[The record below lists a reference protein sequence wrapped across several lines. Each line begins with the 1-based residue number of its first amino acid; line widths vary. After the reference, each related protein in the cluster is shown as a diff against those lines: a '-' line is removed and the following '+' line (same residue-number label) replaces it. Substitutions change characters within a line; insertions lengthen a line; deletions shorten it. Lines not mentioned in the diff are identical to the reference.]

1 MRRPSLVPS
10 MRSLTRDMDGEVAIV
25 TGASSGIGAATAR
38 ALADEGMAVAL
49 AARRA
54 DRLESLAA
62 DIEDGP
68 GEALVVPTD
77 VTDRDAVDDLVAE
90 TVDAFGDLDTLV
102 NNAGVMLLQ
111 QVADADPDDWRTM
124 VEVNLLGLMNAS
136 KAALPHLRGGGD
148 LVQVSS
154 VAGRTTSQ
162 TAAGYNATKW
172 GVNGFTDALRKEE
185 TENGVRTTIVEPG
198 AVDTELQDHIPD
210 EEVRERLEGWVESM
224 EALQAEDIAAA
235 VLYAVGQ
242 PRHVSVNELMV
253 RPTDQR

>member
-1 MRRPSLVPS
+1 
-10 MRSLTRDMDGEVAIV
+10 MRSLTRDLEGEVAIV

-49 AARRA
+49 AARREE
-54 DRLESLAA
+54 RLTDLAA
-62 DIEDGP
+62 EIDDGP
-68 GEALVVPTD
+68 GRALVVPTD
-77 VTDRDAVDDLVAE
+77 VTDRDAVDALVE
-90 TVDAFGDLDTLV
+90 RTVDEFGDLDILV

-111 QVADADPDDWRTM
+111 RVADADPDDWRTM
-124 VEVNLLGLMNAS
+124 MEVNLLGLMNAS

-154 VAGRTTSQ
+154 VAGRETSQ

-198 AVDTELQDHIPD
+198 AVETELQDHIPD
-210 EEVRERLEGWVESM
+210 EEVKQRIEGWVESM
-224 EALQAEDIAAA
+224 AALQPEDIAGA

-242 PRHVSVNELMV
+242 PRHVSINELLV
-253 RPTDQR
+253 RPTDQP

>member
-1 MRRPSLVPS
+1 

-38 ALADEGMAVAL
+38 ALADEGLSVAL

-54 DRLESLAA
+54 DRLESLAD
-62 DIEDGP
+62 DIDDGP

-77 VTDRDAVDDLVAE
+77 VTDREAVDDLVAE
-90 TVDAFGDLDTLV
+90 TVDAFGDLNVLV

-111 QVADADPDDWRTM
+111 KVADADRDDWRTM

-154 VAGRTTSQ
+154 VAGRTTSE

-185 TENGVRTTIVEPG
+185 TGNGVRTTVVEPG
-198 AVDTELQDHIPD
+198 AVKTELQEHIPD
-210 EEVRERLEGWVESM
+210 EAVKQRIEGWVESM
-224 EALQAEDIAAA
+224 EPLQPDDIAAA
-235 VLYAVGQ
+235 VLYAAGQ
-242 PRHVSVNELMV
+242 PRHVSVNELLV
-253 RPTDQR
+253 RPTDQP

>member
-1 MRRPSLVPS
+1 

-38 ALADEGMAVAL
+38 ALGEEGVSVAL

-62 DIEDGP
+62 DIDGSP

-77 VTDRDAVDDLVAE
+77 VTDREAVDDLVAE
-90 TVDAFGDLDTLV
+90 TVDAFGDLDVLV

-136 KAALPHLRGGGD
+136 KAALPHLRSGGD

-198 AVDTELQDHIPD
+198 AVDTELQEHIPD
-210 EEVRERLEGWVESM
+210 EEVKERLEGWVESM
-224 EALQAEDIAAA
+224 EALQPDDIAAA

>member
-1 MRRPSLVPS
+1 
-10 MRSLTRDMDGEVAIV
+10 MRSLTRDLEGEVAIV

-49 AARRA
+49 AARREE
-54 DRLESLAA
+54 RLTDLAA
-62 DIEDGP
+62 EIDDGP
-68 GEALVVPTD
+68 GRALVVPTD
-77 VTDRDAVDDLVAE
+77 VTDRDAVAALVE
-90 TVDAFGDLDTLV
+90 RTVDEFGDLDILV

-111 QVADADPDDWRTM
+111 RVADADPDDWRTM
-124 VEVNLLGLMNAS
+124 MEVNLLGLMNAS

-154 VAGRTTSQ
+154 VAGRETSQ

-198 AVDTELQDHIPD
+198 AVETELQDHIPD
-210 EEVRERLEGWVESM
+210 EEVKQRIEGWVESM
-224 EALQAEDIAAA
+224 AALQPEDIAGA

-242 PRHVSVNELMV
+242 PRHVSINELLV
-253 RPTDQR
+253 RPTDQP

>member
-1 MRRPSLVPS
+1 MRD
-10 MRSLTRDMDGEVAIV
+10 LTRDMAGETVIV

-38 ALADEGMAVAL
+38 ALAAEGANVAL

-54 DRLESLAA
+54 DRLEALADEIDA
-62 DIEDGP
+62 GP
-68 GEALVVPTD
+68 GAALVVPTD
-77 VTDRDAVDDLVAE
+77 VTDRAAVDDLVE
-90 TVDAFGDLDTLV
+90 TTVDEFGGLDVLV

-111 QVADADPDDWRTM
+111 RVADADRDDWRQM

-148 LVQVSS
+148 IVQVSS
-154 VAGRTTSQ
+154 VAGRTTSE

-185 TENGVRTTIVEPG
+185 SENGVRTTLIEPG

-210 EEVRERLEGWVESM
+210 DEVRQRIEGWVESM
-224 EALQAEDIAAA
+224 EPLVAEDIAAG

-242 PRHVSVNELMV
+242 PRHVSVNELLI
-253 RPTDQR
+253 RPTGQE

>member
-1 MRRPSLVPS
+1 
-10 MRSLTRDMDGEVAIV
+10 MRSLTRELEGEVAIV

-38 ALADEGMAVAL
+38 ALGDEGMAVAL
-49 AARRA
+49 AARRE
-54 DRLESLAA
+54 DRLTDLA
-62 DIEDGP
+62 DEIDDGP

-77 VTDRDAVDDLVAE
+77 VTDRDAVDDLVE
-90 TVDAFGDLDTLV
+90 TTVDEFGDLDVLV

-111 QVADADPDDWRTM
+111 KVADADPDDWRTM
-124 VEVNLLGLMNAS
+124 VEVNLLGLMHAS

-154 VAGRTTSQ
+154 VAGRETSQ

-198 AVDTELQDHIPD
+198 AVETELQDHIPD
-210 EEVRERLEGWVESM
+210 EEVKQRIEGWVESM
-224 EALQAEDIAAA
+224 EALQPEDIAAA

-242 PRHVSVNELMV
+242 PRHVSINELLV
-253 RPTDQR
+253 RPTDQP

>member
-1 MRRPSLVPS
+1 V
-10 MRSLTRDMDGEVAIV
+10 RSLTRDLSGEVAIV

-54 DRLESLAA
+54 DRLESIAA
-62 DIEDGP
+62 DIEAGP

-90 TVDAFGDLDTLV
+90 TVDTFGDLDALV

-111 QVADADPDDWRTM
+111 SVADADPDDWERM
-124 VEVNLLGLMNAS
+124 VEVNLLGLMYAS

-154 VAGRTTSQ
+154 VAGRSTSQ

-185 TENGVRTTIVEPG
+185 TDNGVRTTLVEPG

-210 EEVRERLEGWVESM
+210 EAVKERLEGWVESM
-224 EALQAEDIAAA
+224 EPLAAEDIAGA

-242 PRHVSVNELMV
+242 PRHVSINELLV
-253 RPTDQR
+253 RPTDQA

>member
-1 MRRPSLVPS
+1 V
-10 MRSLTRDMDGEVAIV
+10 RSLTRDLSGEVAIV

-54 DRLESLAA
+54 DRLESIAA
-62 DIEDGP
+62 DIEAGP

-90 TVDAFGDLDTLV
+90 TVDTFGDLDALV

-111 QVADADPDDWRTM
+111 SVADADPDDWERI
-124 VEVNLLGLMNAS
+124 VEVNLLGLMYAS

-154 VAGRTTSQ
+154 VAGRSTSQ

-185 TENGVRTTIVEPG
+185 TDNGVRTTLVEPG

-210 EEVRERLEGWVESM
+210 EAVKERLEGWVESM
-224 EALQAEDIAAA
+224 EPLAAEDIAGA

-242 PRHVSVNELMV
+242 PRHVSINELLV
-253 RPTDQR
+253 RPTDQA

>member
-1 MRRPSLVPS
+1 

-38 ALADEGMAVAL
+38 ALADEGLSVAL

-54 DRLESLAA
+54 DRLESLAD
-62 DIEDGP
+62 DIDDGP

-77 VTDRDAVDDLVAE
+77 VTDREAVDDLVAE
-90 TVDAFGDLDTLV
+90 TVDAFGDLDVLV

-111 QVADADPDDWRTM
+111 KVADADRDDWRTM

-154 VAGRTTSQ
+154 VAGRTTSE

-185 TENGVRTTIVEPG
+185 TGNGVRTTVVEPG
-198 AVDTELQDHIPD
+198 AVETELQEHIPD
-210 EEVRERLEGWVESM
+210 EAVKQRIEGWVESM
-224 EALQAEDIAAA
+224 EPLQPDDIAAA
-235 VLYAVGQ
+235 VLYAAGQ
-242 PRHVSVNELMV
+242 PRHVSVNELLV
-253 RPTDQR
+253 RPTDQP

>member
-1 MRRPSLVPS
+1 
-10 MRSLTRDMDGEVAIV
+10 MRSLTRELEGEVAIV

-38 ALADEGMAVAL
+38 ALGDEGMAVAL
-49 AARRA
+49 AARRE
-54 DRLESLAA
+54 DRLTDLA
-62 DIEDGP
+62 DEIDDGP

-77 VTDRDAVDDLVAE
+77 VTDRDAVDDLVE
-90 TVDAFGDLDTLV
+90 TTVDEFGDLDVLV

-111 QVADADPDDWRTM
+111 KVADADPDDWRTM
-124 VEVNLLGLMNAS
+124 VEVNLLGLMHAS

-154 VAGRTTSQ
+154 VAGRETSQ

-198 AVDTELQDHIPD
+198 AVETELQEHIPD
-210 EEVRERLEGWVESM
+210 EEVKQRIEGWVESM
-224 EALQAEDIAAA
+224 EALQPEDIAAA

-242 PRHVSVNELMV
+242 PRHVSINELLV
-253 RPTDQR
+253 RPTDQP

>member
-1 MRRPSLVPS
+1 MRP
-10 MRSLTRDMDGEVAIV
+10 LTRDLTGEVAIV

-54 DRLESLAA
+54 ERLESLAA

-77 VTDRDAVDDLVAE
+77 VTDRAAVDALIEE
-90 TVDAFGDLDTLV
+90 TVDAFGGLDVFV

-111 QVADADPDDWRTM
+111 AVADADPDDWEAM
-124 VEVNLLGLMNAS
+124 VDVNLSGLMYAS

-154 VAGRTTSQ
+154 VAGRTTSE

-185 TENGVRTTIVEPG
+185 TENGVRTTLVEPG
-198 AVDTELQDHIPD
+198 AVETELQEHIPD
-210 EEVRERLEGWVESM
+210 EEVQRRVEGWVESM
-224 EALQAEDIAAA
+224 DALQPADIAAG
-235 VLYAVGQ
+235 VCYAVGQ
-242 PRHVSVNELMV
+242 PRHVSVNELMI
-253 RPTDQR
+253 RPTDQP

>member
-1 MRRPSLVPS
+1 MRP
-10 MRSLTRDMDGEVAIV
+10 LTRDLTGEVAIV

-38 ALADEGMAVAL
+38 ALADEGMSVAL

-54 DRLESLAA
+54 ERLEALAA
-62 DIEDGP
+62 DIEEGP

-77 VTDRDAVDDLVAE
+77 VTDRAAVDALIEE
-90 TVDAFGDLDTLV
+90 TVDAFGGLDVLV

-111 QVADADPDDWRTM
+111 AVTDADPDDWEAM
-124 VEVNLLGLMNAS
+124 VDVNLSELMYAS

-154 VAGRTTSQ
+154 VAGRTTSE

-185 TENGVRTTIVEPG
+185 TETGVRTTLIEPG
-198 AVDTELQDHIPD
+198 AVETELQEHIPD
-210 EEVRERLEGWVESM
+210 EEVQRRVEGWVESM
-224 EALQAEDIAAA
+224 DALQPADIAAG
-235 VLYAVGQ
+235 VCYAVGQ
-242 PRHVSVNELMV
+242 PRHVSVNELMI
-253 RPTDQR
+253 RPTDQP

>member
-1 MRRPSLVPS
+1 
-10 MRSLTRDMDGEVAIV
+10 V

-62 DIEDGP
+62 DIQAGP

-77 VTDRDAVDDLVAE
+77 VTDRDAVGDLVAE
-90 TVDAFGDLDTLV
+90 TVDTFGDLDALV

-111 QVADADPDDWRTM
+111 SVADADPDDWEQM
-124 VEVNLLGLMNAS
+124 VEVNLLGLMYAS

-154 VAGRTTSQ
+154 VAGRSTSQ

-172 GVNGFTDALRKEE
+172 GVNG
-185 TENGVRTTIVEPG
+185 

-210 EEVRERLEGWVESM
+210 EDVKERLEGWVESM
-224 EALQAEDIAAA
+224 EPLAAEDIAGA

-242 PRHVSVNELMV
+242 PRHVSINELLV
-253 RPTDQR
+253 RPTDQA

>member
-1 MRRPSLVPS
+1 MRP
-10 MRSLTRDMDGEVAIV
+10 LTRDLTGEVAIV

-38 ALADEGMAVAL
+38 ALADEGMSVAL

-54 DRLESLAA
+54 ERLEALAA

-77 VTDRDAVDDLVAE
+77 VTDRAAVDALIEE
-90 TVDAFGDLDTLV
+90 TVDAFGGLDVFV

-111 QVADADPDDWRTM
+111 AVADADPDDWEAM
-124 VEVNLLGLMNAS
+124 VDVNLSGLMYAS

-154 VAGRTTSQ
+154 VAGRTTSE

-185 TENGVRTTIVEPG
+185 TENGVRTTLIEPG
-198 AVDTELQDHIPD
+198 AVETELQEHIPD
-210 EEVRERLEGWVESM
+210 EEVQRRVEGWVESM
-224 EALQAEDIAAA
+224 DALQPADIAAG
-235 VLYAVGQ
+235 VCYAVGQ
-242 PRHVSVNELMV
+242 PRHVSVNELMI
-253 RPTDQR
+253 RPTDQP

>member
-1 MRRPSLVPS
+1 MRD
-10 MRSLTRDMDGEVAIV
+10 LTRDMTDETVIV

-38 ALADEGMAVAL
+38 ALADEGANVAL

-54 DRLESLAA
+54 DRLEALADEIDA
-62 DIEDGP
+62 GP

-77 VTDRDAVDDLVAE
+77 VTDREAVGDLVE
-90 TVDAFGDLDTLV
+90 TTVEAFGGLDVLV

-111 QVADADPDDWRTM
+111 RVADADRDDWRTM
-124 VEVNLLGLMNAS
+124 VEVNLLGLMHAS

-148 LVQVSS
+148 IVQVSS
-154 VAGRTTSQ
+154 VAGRTTSE

-185 TENGVRTTIVEPG
+185 SENGVRTTLIEPG
-198 AVDTELQDHIPD
+198 AVDTELQEHIPD
-210 EEVRERLEGWVESM
+210 DEVRQRIEGWVESM
-224 EALQAEDIAAA
+224 QPLVAEDIAAG

-242 PRHVSVNELMV
+242 PRHVNVNELMI
-253 RPTDQR
+253 RPTEQA

>member
-1 MRRPSLVPS
+1 MRP
-10 MRSLTRDMDGEVAIV
+10 LTRDLTGEVAIV

-38 ALADEGMAVAL
+38 ALADEGMSVAL

-54 DRLESLAA
+54 ERLEALAA
-62 DIEDGP
+62 DIGDGP

-77 VTDRDAVDDLVAE
+77 VTDRAAVDALIE
-90 TVDAFGDLDTLV
+90 GTVDAFGGLDVFV

-111 QVADADPDDWRTM
+111 AVTDADPDDWEAM
-124 VEVNLLGLMNAS
+124 VDVNLSGLMYAS

-154 VAGRTTSQ
+154 VAGRTTSE

-185 TENGVRTTIVEPG
+185 TENGVRTTLIEPG
-198 AVDTELQDHIPD
+198 AVETELQEHIPD
-210 EEVRERLEGWVESM
+210 EEVQRRVEGWVESM
-224 EALQAEDIAAA
+224 DALQPADIAAG
-235 VLYAVGQ
+235 VCYAVGQ
-242 PRHVSVNELMV
+242 PRHVSVNELMI
-253 RPTDQR
+253 RPTDQP

>member
-1 MRRPSLVPS
+1 
-10 MRSLTRDMDGEVAIV
+10 MRSLTRDLTGEVAVV

-38 ALADEGMAVAL
+38 VLADEGMSVAL

-54 DRLESLAA
+54 ERLESLAA
-62 DIEDGP
+62 DVADGP
-68 GEALVVPTD
+68 GEALAVPTD
-77 VTDRDAVDDLVAE
+77 VTDRAAVDALIE
-90 TVDAFGDLDTLV
+90 GTVDAFGDLDVFV

-111 QVADADPDDWRTM
+111 QVADADPDDWETM
-124 VEVNLLGLMNAS
+124 VDVNLSALMYAS

-154 VAGRTTSQ
+154 VAGRTTSE

-185 TENGVRTTIVEPG
+185 TGNGVRTTVIEPG
-198 AVDTELQDHIPD
+198 AVETELQEHIPD
-210 EEVRERLEGWVESM
+210 EEVKRRIEGWVESM
-224 EALQAEDIAAA
+224 DALRPEDIAAG

-242 PRHVSVNELMV
+242 PRHVSVNELMI
-253 RPTDQR
+253 RPTDQP

>member
-1 MRRPSLVPS
+1 

-62 DIEDGP
+62 DIDDGP

-90 TVDAFGDLDTLV
+90 TVEAFGGLDTLV

-111 QVADADPDDWRTM
+111 RVADADPDDWRTM
-124 VEVNLLGLMNAS
+124 VEVNLLGLMHAS

-224 EALQAEDIAAA
+224 DALQPDDIAAA

>member
-1 MRRPSLVPS
+1 
-10 MRSLTRDMDGEVAIV
+10 V

-62 DIEDGP
+62 DIQAGP

-77 VTDRDAVDDLVAE
+77 VTDRDAVGDLVAE
-90 TVDAFGDLDTLV
+90 TVDTFGDLDALV

-111 QVADADPDDWRTM
+111 SVADADPDDWEQM
-124 VEVNLLGLMNAS
+124 VEVNLLGLMYAS

-154 VAGRTTSQ
+154 VAGRSTSQ

-185 TENGVRTTIVEPG
+185 TDNGVRTTLVEPG

-210 EEVRERLEGWVESM
+210 EDVKERLEGWVESM
-224 EALQAEDIAAA
+224 EPLAAEDIAGA

-242 PRHVSVNELMV
+242 PRHVSINELLV
-253 RPTDQR
+253 RPTDQA